1 MSTKRLEQAAQA
13 TKTAFVFPGQGSQKV
28 GMLAELAEQ
37 FSVVQETFAEAS
49 EALGFDLWHIAQ
61 SGEGLDQTENT
72 QPVLLTASIALWRV
86 WLELGGVAPKYLA
99 GHSLGEYSALVA
111 AEAMT
116 LADAV
121 KLVNLRGKLM
131 QSAVPKGEGAMAA
144 ILGLADEKVI
154 ELCQKASAT
163 GQGSVEA
170 ANYNAQGQVVI
181 AGSAALVQQVMAE
194 AKEQSGKAIAL
205 PVSVPSHCT
214 LMKPA
219 AEKFAEALEQTAIE
233 LPHLPVIQNVNAEIA
248 TDVAQLRQAL
258 TAQLY
263 ESVQWTKTM
272 QYLQDQGIQYVV
284 ECGPGTVLSNLAKR
298 LPNIEKAFAIDSKAR
313 MEDALN
319 AVRKNC
325 MTQQR
330 KVALVTGASRG
341 IGAAIA
347 QQLIQDGFFVVGT
360 ATSESGAQK
369 LTESFAE
376 NGAGAVLDVRDGE
389 AIDALVSDIEQK
401 YGSVLVL
408 VNNAGITK
416 DNLLLRMSE
425 DDWDDIL
432 NIHLKAV
439 YRLSKRVL
447 KGMTKARFGRI
458 INISSVVAHFANPGQ
473 ANYSAAKAGIEA
485 FSRSL
490 AKEMGSRQI
499 TVNSVAPGF
508 IATEMT
514 DQLSEEIRKKMTDQV
529 ALNRLGEPQDIADA
543 VSFLASDKAS
553 YITGT
558 VLHWQIKTPQ
568 AMRRIPVSDI
578 EQRIKQAVAEQ
589 LGMRAEEIK
598 NEASFMDDLGA
609 DSLDLVEL
617 VMSFENDFDITIPD
631 EDSNEI
637 TTVQSAIDYVTK
649 KLG

>member
-1 MSTKRLEQAAQA
+1 
-13 TKTAFVFPGQGSQKV
+13 
-28 GMLAELAEQ
+28 
-37 FSVVQETFAEAS
+37 
-49 EALGFDLWHIAQ
+49 
-61 SGEGLDQTENT
+61 
-72 QPVLLTASIALWRV
+72 
-86 WLELGGVAPKYLA
+86 
-99 GHSLGEYSALVA
+99 
-111 AEAMT
+111 
-116 LADAV
+116 
-121 KLVNLRGKLM
+121 
-131 QSAVPKGEGAMAA
+131 
-144 ILGLADEKVI
+144 
-154 ELCQKASAT
+154 
-163 GQGSVEA
+163 
-170 ANYNAQGQVVI
+170 
-181 AGSAALVQQVMAE
+181 
-194 AKEQSGKAIAL
+194 
-205 PVSVPSHCT
+205 
-214 LMKPA
+214 
-219 AEKFAEALEQTAIE
+219 
-233 LPHLPVIQNVNAEIA
+233 
-248 TDVAQLRQAL
+248 
-258 TAQLY
+258 
-263 ESVQWTKTM
+263 
-272 QYLQDQGIQYVV
+272 
-284 ECGPGTVLSNLAKR
+284 
-298 LPNIEKAFAIDSKAR
+298 
-313 MEDALN
+313 
-319 AVRKNC
+319 

-408 VNNAGITK
+408 VNNA
-416 DNLLLRMSE
+416 SE

-558 VLHWQIKTPQ
+558 VLHVNGGLYM
-568 AMRRIPVSDI
+568 A
-578 EQRIKQAVAEQ
+578 
-589 LGMRAEEIK
+589 
-598 NEASFMDDLGA
+598 
-609 DSLDLVEL
+609 
-617 VMSFENDFDITIPD
+617 
-631 EDSNEI
+631 
-637 TTVQSAIDYVTK
+637 
-649 KLG
+649 